1 LAEVF
6 ALNWNGLHLV
16 RGIAVVVLLHALLT
30 SLSTRD
36 QELYGLSLSFGLLF
50 TGVSDPG
57 GDYWDRL
64 KGMAAVGVIGALLTY
79 LGFGI
84 GAAGWGLVLAAAFVV
99 TSLASLAVTFGLHRF
114 VAGILLNIWFLVAV
128 SMPAAF
134 ALDHVK
140 THPWAQ
146 TLAWAAGS
154 AIWIAFTFALWLARG
169 RKAHAAPI
177 AELPGDTSK
186 TKLTRPMVLFALL
199 RAVAVSGAVALA
211 FGLHEPDADW
221 MPIAALVAMKP
232 SLRQS
237 TMVAVQRLIGT
248 TLGAGLAALFLLTVK
263 SKQALQD
270 IIQLFAGLGIAIRF
284 VNYVF
289 YTAAIAA
296 AVLIASD
303 VPHPSNLSTESR
315 RIVFTF
321 VGVGIAVLVMFLADL
336 LQKRA
341 NASAAQTT

>member
-1 LAEVF
+1 
-6 ALNWNGLHLV
+6 
-16 RGIAVVVLLHALLT
+16 
-30 SLSTRD
+30 
-36 QELYGLSLSFGLLF
+36 
-50 TGVSDPG
+50 
-57 GDYWDRL
+57 
-64 KGMAAVGVIGALLTY
+64 
-79 LGFGI
+79 
-84 GAAGWGLVLAAAFVV
+84 
-99 TSLASLAVTFGLHRF
+99 
-114 VAGILLNIWFLVAV
+114 
-128 SMPAAF
+128 
-134 ALDHVK
+134 
-140 THPWAQ
+140 
-146 TLAWAAGS
+146 
-154 AIWIAFTFALWLARG
+154 
-169 RKAHAAPI
+169 
-177 AELPGDTSK
+177 
-186 TKLTRPMVLFALL
+186 
-199 RAVAVSGAVALA
+199 
-211 FGLHEPDADW
+211 
-221 MPIAALVAMKP
+221 
-232 SLRQS
+232 
-237 TMVAVQRLIGT
+237 LIGT